1 MSELDEAFAA
11 ESLADSAI
19 TSEPV
24 EVPEIADA
32 PETLETVEETDEQK
46 NERVAQEA
54 VTRAEKKAKGVQ
66 RRFDEL
72 TAEKYAANKRLDE
85 AIEMNKQLLARLDG
99 PKQAVK
105 PTSEP
110 GAPVREQ
117 YPDDA
122 SFWVAQLQHET
133 MQKAIAAVNGVVEK
147 NQQLTLEQQRQ
158 AQLIQHENKI
168 TSDFVAREKI
178 FAGKMLDYA
187 ETMAEAD
194 ISIPNSVGK
203 LLRVMSDGPD
213 IAYQMAKNP
222 QLVDQFLTSSPEM
235 HGILLGQIS
244 ATLKASPSISKAAPP
259 GKPVRGTPI
268 SGGEPTEA
276 NFWEW
281 SAKNLKT

>member
-11 ESLADSAI
+11 ESLADNAPS
-19 TSEPV
+19 SEPAV
-24 EVPEIADA
+24 VPEIADA

-99 PKQAVK
+99 PKTADK

-158 AQLIQHENKI
+158 AQLLQHESKI
-168 TSDFVAREKI
+168 TSDFVAREKV
-178 FAGKMLDYA
+178 FAGKMPDYA